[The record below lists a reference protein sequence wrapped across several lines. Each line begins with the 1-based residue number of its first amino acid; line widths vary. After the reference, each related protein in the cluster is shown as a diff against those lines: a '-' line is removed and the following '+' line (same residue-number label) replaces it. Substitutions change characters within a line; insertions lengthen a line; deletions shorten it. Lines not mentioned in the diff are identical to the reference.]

1 MELARHAAEIDPK
14 MQPIIE
20 GWDDLSD
27 EARRRLDLDS
37 LCRELKMDPFHFLA
51 VVAESAMKYRDNASI
66 IMAAI
71 SLPQVVQK
79 SIDVALTD
87 EGVSD
92 RKMLMQHS
100 AFLPM
105 PKGSTIVNTFSA
117 NLQNNNEVNSSATT
131 LPSFEKT
138 MDIIEAED
146 A

>member
-1 MELARHAAEIDPK
+1 MELARHAAEIDVK
-14 MQPIIE
+14 VAPIIE
-20 GWDDLSD
+20 GWDSLSE
-27 EARRRLDLDS
+27 EAKRRLDLDS
-37 LCRELKMDPFHFLA
+37 LCKELKMDPFHFLA

-71 SLPQVVQK
+71 SLPSVVQK

-87 EGVSD
+87 AGISD

-105 PKGSTIVNTFSA
+105 PKGSTIVNTFAA
-117 NLQNNNEVNSSATT
+117 NLQNNNEVNQHSSA

-138 MDIIEAED
+138 MDIIESEEV
-146 A
+146 